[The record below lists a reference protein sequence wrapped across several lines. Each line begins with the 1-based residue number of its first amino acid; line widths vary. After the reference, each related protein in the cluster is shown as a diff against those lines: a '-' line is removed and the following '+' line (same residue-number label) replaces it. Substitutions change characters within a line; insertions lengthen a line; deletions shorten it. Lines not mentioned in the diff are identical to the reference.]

1 MGKLD
6 TAEILVRETL
16 EKLMSIKSNLIHTDA
31 KWQEWNFEKLLE
43 ALREY
48 TL

>member
-6 TAEILVRETL
+6 TAEILVREAL
-16 EKLMSIKSNLIHTDA
+16 EKLVSRKSDLIRTDA